1 MQRRPRRRRIE
12 RRVEELLDP
21 CGIQVLRRAVPCI
34 AQRPDTPRSRAR
46 RRCLCSAHGDFSR
59 DCAALRR
66 RAVAREFGVPRPH
79 GRRRNFGE
87 IKIRRSAMPLARL
100 GGDVSIGRDQ
110 RKLAIE
116 RLVCGEDNAQR
127 RALPRC
133 DRRGQNRKPGR
144 VLATVG
150 RSLRPCVSHRGE
162 KCACD
167 QHQCRQNSKRTG
179 SKQSDPP
186 GASLKAIKREALPQP
201 WQNLAP
207 SEFAAFHLGR
217 SVRFGP

>member
-12 RRVEELLDP
+12 RRVEELFDP
-21 CGIQVLRRAVPCI
+21 RGIQVLRRAVPCI

-46 RRCLCSAHGDFSR
+46 RQCLSRAHGDFSR
-59 DCAALRR
+59 DCAALRS
-66 RAVAREFGVPRPH
+66 RAVAREFGMPRPH

-87 IKIRRSAMPLARL
+87 IKIGGPAMPLARL

-116 RLVCGEDNAQR
+116 RLVRGEDNAQR

-133 DRRGQNRKPGR
+133 DRRGQNRESGC

-150 RSLRPCVSHRGE
+150 RSLRPRVRHRGE
-162 KCACD
+162 KCAGD
-167 QHQCRQNSKRTG
+167 QQQCWQSSKPAG

-186 GASLKAIKREALPQP
+186 WASLKAINGKLCL
-201 WQNLAP
+201 N
-207 SEFAAFHLGR
+207 HGKI
-217 SVRFGP
+217 